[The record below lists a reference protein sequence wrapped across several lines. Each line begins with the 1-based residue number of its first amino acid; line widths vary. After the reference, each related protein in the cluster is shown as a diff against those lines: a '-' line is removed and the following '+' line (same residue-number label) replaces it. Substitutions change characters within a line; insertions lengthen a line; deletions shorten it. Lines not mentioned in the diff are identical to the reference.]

1 MTETIPVYIKGT
13 DNVLQSEPASDNQVI
28 QTDTEPGTPPKTL
41 PKGNAKAS
49 ARRIPP
55 PVRSMGRP
63 VKNTCLHPA
72 IAVHKFTG
80 AA

>member
-13 DNVLQSEPASDNQVI
+13 DKVLQAEPAHGNQVI
-28 QTDTEPGTPPKTL
+28 QGDQEPAAPLKTL
-41 PKGNAKAS
+41 PKGDAKAS

-63 VKNTCLHPA
+63 VKNTSLHPA